1 MIRISIL
8 ISYSTFIRC
17 IHPPSIFTYGPFLR
31 RGRSGSA
38 PFFIGG
44 RLLLTI
50 SINKSPYWRYSFCIR
65 GVSPLP
71 YIVSYYRWREMS
83 DITSDGLWFNT
94 LLRLFFYIL
103 SLGEVLYS
111 YTISRV
117 GLFRPWLYTS
127 AVYLYLRSIFTAGA
141 AGGSAF
147 TVLLSLFIS
156 LWIMN
161 SERFQV
167 YVLHY
172 NLSRDHPLDL
182 IGIRL
187 PWGLDPRGVI
197 YTSAVHLYLRS
208 ILTAGAVGV
217 GFYGLVTLFISLWIM
232 NSERF
237 WYHISILIVYNL
249 DGYSF

>member
-1 MIRISIL
+1 
-8 ISYSTFIRC
+8 
-17 IHPPSIFTYGPFLR
+17 
-31 RGRSGSA
+31 
-38 PFFIGG
+38 
-44 RLLLTI
+44 
-50 SINKSPYWRYSFCIR
+50 
-65 GVSPLP
+65 V
-71 YIVSYYRWREMS
+71 
-83 DITSDGLWFNT
+83 
-94 LLRLFFYIL
+94 
-103 SLGEVLYS
+103 
-111 YTISRV
+111 
-117 GLFRPWLYTS
+117 YTS

-208 ILTAGAVGV
+208 ILTAGTAALLVLPACPL
-217 GFYGLVTLFISLWIM
+217 YHLIGLRSP
-232 NSERF
+232 RDPQP
-237 WYHISILIVYNL
+237 HP
-249 DGYSF
+249 